1 MMKVSRWKEIIKIRA
16 DIKQIKSKNMTQK
29 INEFKNW
36 LFEKTKKSD
45 NIYSDSSKKK
55 KKQKKNA
62 IRNETG
68 EITSKKYKGL

>member
-1 MMKVSRWKEIIKIRA
+1 
-16 DIKQIKSKNMTQK
+16 MTQK

-55 KKQKKNA
+55 RNRKKMQSEMKQEK
-62 IRNETG
+62 
-68 EITSKKYKGL
+68 

>member
-1 MMKVSRWKEIIKIRA
+1 
-16 DIKQIKSKNMTQK
+16 MTQK

-68 EITSKKYKGL
+68 EITSKKYKGLWENIMNNYIPTHWKTWMKW